1 LLGGGEVLDVGE
13 SHTHESAMSGT
24 SDVTVVAAQVP
35 IKEPVL
41 VSSYG
46 QTKADGVDPLLAT
59 TGTTTLP
66 GPCVQAPIGSTRIP
80 TLSLNRESVPVQIPT

>member
-1 LLGGGEVLDVGE
+1 LLGGGEVLDVGR
-13 SHTHESAMSGT
+13 SHTSESAISGT
-24 SDVTVVAAQVP
+24 CDVTVVAAQVP

-46 QTKADGVDPLLAT
+46 QTEANSVDPLLAT

-66 GPCVQAPIGSTRIP
+66 GPCVQAPIGST
-80 TLSLNRESVPVQIPT
+80 QIPT